1 MKAILTL
8 SVFFCLMSAGAQRIT
23 PEQYVDMYKDAAIAQ
38 MKRLGVPASII
49 LAQGILETESGN
61 SDLVKRSNNH
71 FGIKCK
77 SSWKGES
84 VRHTDDAPNECF
96 RKYPSAM
103 ESYQD
108 HSDYL
113 YNSPR
118 YAALFKLAS
127 TDYKGWAYGLKKA
140 GYATNPRYPQILIS
154 NIEKYNLQQ
163 YNEPDLRDRMTDITN
178 AEITAASVVP
188 VQTPTQNISQKPIES
203 NPSPHVGES
212 IVVEKETNVFKKLF
226 SAKKNTAKQYFNNLR
241 AVMAFKGTSLLA
253 IATQNDI
260 ALSKLLEY
268 NDLLHDGLLDVDQ
281 WIYLEKKHKEGSP
294 VTHTS
299 LQNETLHQASQ
310 FYAIQLDKLA
320 SYNQMNVDAILT
332 KGQTIYLKPNIYRE
346 VLPTVAAQTTTATTK
361 APAAGTNVHEVQPK
375 EGLYSI
381 AKKYNVSIEEIKQ
394 WNQLISN
401 DIKVGQQLIIAK

>member
-1 MKAILTL
+1 MKAILSITL
-8 SVFFCLMSAGAQRIT
+8 FFLMGHVVAQRMT
-23 PEQYVDMYKDAAIAQ
+23 PQQYIETYKDAAIAQ

-96 RKYPSAM
+96 RKYTSAM

-118 YAALFKLAS
+118 YESLFKLS
-127 TDYKGWAYGLKKA
+127 PTDYKSWAYGLKKA
-140 GYATNPRYPQILIS
+140 GYATNPQYPQILIS

-163 YNEPDLRDRMTDITN
+163 YNEPASGERMTDQASIQV
-178 AEITAASVVP
+178 AEPLMEASNTTSVQNIPSQVGASV
-188 VQTPTQNISQKPIES
+188 
-203 NPSPHVGES
+203 
-212 IVVEKETNVFKKLF
+212 VVEKEPNAFKKLF
-226 SAKKNTAKQYFNNLR
+226 SNKKNTSKQYFNNLK

-253 IATQNDI
+253 IATENDI

-268 NDLLHDGLLDVDQ
+268 NDLTDDGLLDADQ
-281 WIYLEKKHKEGSP
+281 WIYLEKKHKEGNSN
-294 VTHTS
+294 THTA
-299 LQNETLHQASQ
+299 LQNETLHQVSQ
-310 FYAIQLDKLA
+310 FYAVQLDQLA
-320 SYNQMNVDAILT
+320 LYNQLNVNAIIK
-332 KGQTIYLKPNIYRE
+332 KGQTIYLKPA
-346 VLPTVAAQTTTATTK
+346 VFTANT
-361 APAAGTNVHEVQPK
+361 PAASTTSTKVNMQVSASTKEHEVQPK

-381 AKKYNVSIEEIKQ
+381 AKKYNISIEEIKE
-394 WNQLISN
+394 WNQLTSN
-401 DIKVGQQLIIAK
+401 DIKVGQKLIIAK

>member
-1 MKAILTL
+1 MKAILSITL
-8 SVFFCLMSAGAQRIT
+8 FFLMGSVVAQRMT
-23 PEQYVDMYKDAAIAQ
+23 TQQYIETYKDAAIAQ

-77 SSWKGES
+77 SSWTGES

-96 RKYPSAM
+96 RKYTSAM

-118 YAALFKLAS
+118 YESLFKLS
-127 TDYKGWAYGLKKA
+127 PTDYKSWAYGLKKA
-140 GYATNPRYPQILIS
+140 GYATNPQYPQILIS

-163 YNEPDLRDRMTDITN
+163 YNEPASGDRMADLASIQV
-178 AEITAASVVP
+178 AE
-188 VQTPTQNISQKPIES
+188 PIKEAS
-203 NPSPHVGES
+203 NPTSLKNTPSHVGAPV
-212 IVVEKETNVFKKLF
+212 VVEKEPNAFKKLF
-226 SAKKNTAKQYFNNLR
+226 SNKKNTSKQYFNNLK

-253 IATQNDI
+253 IATENNI

-268 NDLLHDGLLDVDQ
+268 NDLTDDGLLDADQ
-281 WIYLEKKHKEGSP
+281 WIYLEKKRKEGNSI
-294 VTHTS
+294 THTA

-310 FYAIQLDKLA
+310 FYAVQLDQLA
-320 SYNQMNVDAILT
+320 LYNQLNANAILK
-332 KGQTIYLKPNIYRE
+332 KGQTIYLKPAVFTENT
-346 VLPTVAAQTTTATTK
+346 PAASTTTTK
-361 APAAGTNVHEVQPK
+361 VNVQLAASTKVHEVQPK
-375 EGLYSI
+375 EGLYSL
-381 AKKYNVSIEEIKQ
+381 AKKYNISIEEIKE
-394 WNQLISN
+394 WNQLTSN
-401 DIKVGQQLIIAK
+401 EIKVGQQLIIAK